1 MTSTPSYGDYTMGTQ
16 HEHEYR
22 IEELERKV
30 AGLQRQMSIQRA
42 IQNKDRS
49 DTQRRLRDLEIKAAV
64 ERGLPQ
70 KEVAKIYDLSAAR
83 VSQIYREARKKA

>member
-1 MTSTPSYGDYTMGTQ
+1 
-16 HEHEYR
+16 YR

-49 DTQRRLRDLEIKAAV
+49 EIQRRLRDLEIKAAV

>member
-1 MTSTPSYGDYTMGTQ
+1 MGTQ

-30 AGLQRQMSIQRA
+30 AGLQRQVSIQRA
-42 IQNKDRS
+42 IQDKDRS
-49 DTQRRLRDLEIKAAV
+49 DTHRRLRDLEIKAAV
-64 ERGLPQ
+64 ERGVPQ
-70 KEVAKIYDLSAAR
+70 KEVAQIYDLSAAR